1 MVSYNLFYKLIRSN
15 LQPKIAYR
23 NKLTKYQTKSHFS
36 IMHTSFP
43 SPQRDFL
50 HKFSSLS
57 EMLVQDNY
65 TNMKNLSYSN
75 QNFN

>member
-1 MVSYNLFYKLIRSN
+1 
-15 LQPKIAYR
+15 
-23 NKLTKYQTKSHFS
+23 
-36 IMHTSFP
+36 MHTSFP